1 MITEFGKCLR
11 RIRLESG
18 SLLKSMADALNITP
32 AYLSSVEN
40 GKRKPTR
47 ELLAKLCE
55 TYDFDCDTKD
65 ELFNS
70 FSKTINE
77 ITIDTS
83 NTNENQSNLGLV
95 FARKI
100 NTLSEEQI
108 KAISNLLNN

>member
-11 RIRLESG
+11 RIRLENG
-18 SLLKSMADALNITP
+18 SLLKNMADKLCITP

-40 GKRKPTR
+40 GKRKPTK
-47 ELLAKLCE
+47 ELLSKLCE
-55 TYDFDCDTKD
+55 VYKFEDYVKE
-65 ELFNS
+65 ELYNS
-70 FSKTINE
+70 FSRTINE

-100 NTLSEEQI
+100 STLSEDQI
-108 KAISNLLNN
+108 KAISNLLK